1 MRRKRSFKSHRPQQ
15 NLDSFLDILTNTVG
29 VLMFISLFITLVA
42 AQSSTIVRTPLV
54 SQSDKKVNFFEIRGN
69 RVIYL
74 DNKSATQQLKD
85 FVGNLPTCV
94 EPSYS
99 SSFLDSYAYIDELRN
114 YQNCLTNKIQQLK
127 DFRAETKNYEIE
139 LVDLESMSWKYNPKS
154 NTGGEL
160 AIDLVKPDSE
170 YQKTLAQLDLQQD
183 YLAFLV
189 RPDSFAAFR
198 QARQIAW
205 KAGFDVGWEPQTSD
219 GEIIFG
225 SGGRKIGV
233 Q

>member
-42 AQSSTIVRTPLV
+42 VQSSTIVRTPLV
-54 SQSDKKVNFFEIRGN
+54 NQSDKRANFFEIRGN

-74 DNKSATQQLKD
+74 DNKSATQQIED
-85 FVGNLPTCV
+85 FISNLPTCV
-94 EPSYS
+94 EPSSSYLDTYS
-99 SSFLDSYAYIDELRN
+99 YLDELRSYN
-114 YQNCLTNKIQQLK
+114 NCVAEKIQQLK
-127 DFRAETKNYEIE
+127 NFRAETKNYEIE
-139 LVDLESMSWKYNPKS
+139 LVSLKSMSWKYSPKS
-154 NTGGEL
+154 TTRGESGTEL
-160 AIDLVKPDSE
+160 AQPNSE
-170 YQKTLAQLDLQQD
+170 YQKILAQLDLQKD

-189 RPDSFAAFR
+189 RPDSFSTFR

-205 KAGFDVGWEPQTSD
+205 KAGFDVGWEPQTPES
-219 GEIIFG
+219 EIIFG
-225 SGGRKIGV
+225 SGGRAVGV